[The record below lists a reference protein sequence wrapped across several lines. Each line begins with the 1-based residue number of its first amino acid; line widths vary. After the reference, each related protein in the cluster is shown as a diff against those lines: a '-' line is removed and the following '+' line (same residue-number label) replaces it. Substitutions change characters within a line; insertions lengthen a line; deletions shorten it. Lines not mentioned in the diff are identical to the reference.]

1 MNVAINATIAQTISR
16 IDPAS
21 VMVFLL
27 LTGAELCYYTE
38 KKPVEETA
46 HRKFVEPDMPIR
58 HRGSDNRD
66 IMKLFIRILLA
77 AAILAGTSGA
87 PSRAA
92 ETIRVA
98 VQKTGTFA
106 WELAVIRAHGLDK
119 QANLA
124 IEVSELASPEAGK
137 IALRGGGADIIVS
150 DWLWVSRERG
160 LGAKLTFYPY
170 SSALGAVMVPNS
182 SSIRTLADLKGRKLA
197 VAGGP
202 IDKNWLLLRASMKQD
217 GIDLKSE
224 STIVYGAPP
233 LLAAKTLDGEMDAT
247 VNFWNFCAALEA
259 KGFRRLAGVEDLLPK
274 LGAKGRTAM
283 IGYVFDE
290 EWGNINRDAVARFI
304 AMTREAKNI
313 LTTSDAEWEQI
324 APLTGAADAATLRA
338 YRDRYREGIPRRPIA
353 DEEADA
359 RVLYRVLAAIGGREI
374 VGPAEELDPGT
385 FYRAIPGD

>member
-1 MNVAINATIAQTISR
+1 
-16 IDPAS
+16 
-21 VMVFLL
+21 
-27 LTGAELCYYTE
+27 
-38 KKPVEETA
+38 
-46 HRKFVEPDMPIR
+46 
-58 HRGSDNRD
+58 
-66 IMKLFIRILLA
+66 MKLFARTLLA
-77 AAILAGTSGA
+77 AAVFAVGSGA

-92 ETIRVA
+92 ETIRLA
-98 VQKTGTFA
+98 VQKTGTFS
-106 WELAVIRAHGLDK
+106 WELAVIRAHGLDRK
-119 QANLA
+119 ANLA

-137 IALRGGGADIIVS
+137 IALRGGGADVIVS

-170 SSALGAVMVPNS
+170 SSALGAVMVSGS
-182 SSIRTLADLKGRKLA
+182 SSIRTLADLKGRKIA

-224 STIVYGAPP
+224 ATIVYGAPP
-233 LLAAKTLDGEMDAT
+233 LLAQKTLSGEMDAT
-247 VNFWNFCAALEA
+247 VNYWNFCAALEA

-290 EWGNINRDAVARFI
+290 GWGSANRDALARFI
-304 AMTREAKNI
+304 AMTREAKEI
-313 LTTSDAEWEQI
+313 LATSDAEWDRI
-324 APLTGAADAATLRA
+324 APLMGAADAATLRV
-338 YRDRYREGIPRRPIA
+338 YRDRYREGIPRRPVA

-374 VGPAEELDPGT
+374 VGPANELDPGT
-385 FYRAIPGD
+385 FYHPASGD